1 MTLLKN
7 KKDFTLLIGT
17 LVCMEIIS
25 TLNQKKFSMLW
36 SFLMKDMHVINDFM
50 KFIQVRSQTN
60 NCKEL
65 KEEFTCKFSNMRLK
79 MIWLKLWEIT

>member
-1 MTLLKN
+1 MTLSRN

-17 LVCMEIIS
+17 LVCMEITS
-25 TLNQKKFSMLW
+25 MLNQKKFSMSL

-50 KFIQVRSQTN
+50 KFTQVKLQTK

-65 KEEFTCKFSNMRLK
+65 KEEFMCKFSNMRLK
-79 MIWLKLWEIT
+79 MI

>member
-1 MTLLKN
+1 MTLLRN

-17 LVCMEIIS
+17 LVCMEITS
-25 TLNQKKFSMLW
+25 MLNQKKFSMSL

-50 KFIQVRSQTN
+50 KFTQVKLQTK

-79 MIWLKLWEIT
+79 MI

>member
-1 MTLLKN
+1 MTLLRN

-17 LVCMEIIS
+17 LVCMEITS
-25 TLNQKKFSMLW
+25 MLNQKKFSMSL

-50 KFIQVRSQTN
+50 KFTQVKLQTK

-65 KEEFTCKFSNMRLK
+65 KEEFTYKFSNMRLK
-79 MIWLKLWEIT
+79 MI

>member
-1 MTLLKN
+1 MTLLRN

-17 LVCMEIIS
+17 LVCMETTS
-25 TLNQKKFSMLW
+25 MLNQKKFSMSLN
-36 SFLMKDMHVINDFM
+36 FLMKDMHVINDFM
-50 KFIQVRSQTN
+50 KFTQVKLQTK

-79 MIWLKLWEIT
+79 MI